1 MSYSPGN
8 FWKTKMSIWAAKVR
22 RPRPHKRL
30 NFGWISWPLDG
41 NGNGDC
47 KMTKA
52 THAHTLWLFFFNFY
66 YFDSIRKC
74 LIPLIH
80 MRNMSGCVMMM
91 TLLAV
96 PRPASFCA
104 VAAINVIIGPGIR
117 NPKIKTEPKLSD
129 QCRSSLSF
137 VNICHFASPVA
148 TTRSAFLCRNNFSF
162 KSHCC
167 DICFICQRFI
177 SHQRTCPDAPWHS
190 ICVHINEFV
199 PNLCSFNDT

>member
-1 MSYSPGN
+1 MG
-8 FWKTKMSIWAAKVR
+8 
-22 RPRPHKRL
+22 
-30 NFGWISWPLDG
+30 
-41 NGNGDC
+41 
-47 KMTKA
+47 
-52 THAHTLWLFFFNFY
+52 
-66 YFDSIRKC
+66 
-74 LIPLIH
+74 
-80 MRNMSGCVMMM
+80 NMSGCVMMM

-177 SHQRTCPDAPWHS
+177 SHQRTCPDTRYVS
-190 ICVHINEFV
+190 ISM
-199 PNLCSFNDT
+199 NLSLIYVLSTTPKGSGN